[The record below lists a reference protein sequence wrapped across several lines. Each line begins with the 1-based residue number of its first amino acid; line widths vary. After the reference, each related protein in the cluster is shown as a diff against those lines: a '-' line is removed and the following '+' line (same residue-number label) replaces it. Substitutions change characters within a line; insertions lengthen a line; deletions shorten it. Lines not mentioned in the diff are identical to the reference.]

1 MNIYTFNVCRLKPEL
16 TADHAAKAGT
26 ARPAAADLTLQEQ
39 VAVFIA
45 DGDAAGAAVALVV
58 GVEHSGEAGRRDA
71 GVGEAN
77 SLHW

>member
-1 MNIYTFNVCRLKPEL
+1 
-16 TADHAAKAGT
+16 
-26 ARPAAADLTLQEQ
+26 LTLQEQ

-45 DGDAAGAAVALVV
+45 DGDTAGAAVALVV